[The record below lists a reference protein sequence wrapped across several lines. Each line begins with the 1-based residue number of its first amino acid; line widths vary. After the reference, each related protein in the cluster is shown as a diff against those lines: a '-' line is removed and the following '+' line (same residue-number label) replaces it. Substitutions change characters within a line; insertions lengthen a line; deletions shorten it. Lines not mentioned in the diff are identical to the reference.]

1 MIGVMLIES
10 STTSPMPDPKQC
22 YFEPSVVNI
31 VVAVFLILGT
41 MCSYIPQYIAIVK
54 AKSSDGIN
62 FIMLAIAVTSGFLT
76 AINSGILKWE
86 YVVCCLDLSSS
97 QCIKNN
103 LATEQLI
110 SALLCSLV
118 LYILFVVYF
127 RTQPYYHETLES
139 RIRGKRVSIIVFIT
153 AIVLSIILA
162 IVCGVL
168 YYDVH
173 LRGTILASIAQA
185 LGIISSILM
194 IVQWAPQ
201 IYTTYKM
208 RSPGN
213 LSVLMLLLQMPGAL
227 LVMFFQAILNSADV
241 TTWAP
246 YAFLFVEQ
254 LILVVM
260 CSIFNIQEKRNNNQ
274 QSSEKQRL
282 LVEVETVSNYN
293 A

>member
-1 MIGVMLIES
+1 
-10 STTSPMPDPKQC
+10 
-22 YFEPSVVNI
+22 
-31 VVAVFLILGT
+31 
-41 MCSYIPQYIAIVK
+41 
-54 AKSSDGIN
+54 
-62 FIMLAIAVTSGFLT
+62 MLAIAVTSGFLT
-76 AINSGILKWE
+76 AINSGILKWQA
-86 YVVCCLDLSSS
+86 VVCCLDLSSS
-97 QCIKNN
+97 QCLKNN

-110 SALLCSLV
+110 SALICSLI
-118 LYILFVVYF
+118 LYVLFVVYY
-127 RTQPYYHETLES
+127 RVQPYYHETLES
-139 RIRGKRVSIIVFIT
+139 RVKGKWVSIIVFI
-153 AIVLSIILA
+153 AIVIVSIILA
-162 IVCGVL
+162 IICGVL

-173 LRGTILASIAQA
+173 LRGTVLAKIAQA
-185 LGIISSILM
+185 LGIVSSILM

-260 CSIFNIQEKRNNNQ
+260 CSIFNIQKQRMKDHQN
-274 QSSEKQRL
+274 SEKQRL
-282 LVEVETVSNYN
+282 LVEVETAFSRDDKNFISGTDDEYK
-293 A
+293 

>member
-1 MIGVMLIES
+1 MFEDYS
-10 STTSPMPDPKQC
+10 SISGTSPPIHNEC

-41 MCSYIPQYIAIVK
+41 MCSYIPQYVAIVK

-86 YVVCCLDLSSS
+86 SAVCCLDLSTS

-118 LYILFVVYF
+118 LYTLFVVYY
-127 RTQPYYHETLES
+127 RTTPFYDETLQS
-139 RIRGKRVSIIVFIT
+139 RVRGKWITIIVFIT
-153 AIVLSIILA
+153 IIVLSIILA
-162 IVCGVL
+162 IICGVL
-168 YYDVH
+168 YYDIH
-173 LRGTILASIAQA
+173 LRGTVLANIAQA

-213 LSVLMLLLQMPGAL
+213 LSILMLLLQMPGAL

-260 CSIFNIQEKRNNNQ
+260 CSIFNIQNRSKNQ
-274 QSSEKQRL
+274 QNSEKQRL